1 MCSKGLKNEFE
12 TTVVNEPSVLKPLN
26 FYCIFD
32 SYSESQFL
40 REPDENVH
48 AAVRRKKYQ
57 INYVFVS
64 FYLHMKFSTLKGY
77 CAVFQHALIILELT
91 GIVLT

>member
-12 TTVVNEPSVLKPLN
+12 TTVVNEPSVFEPLK
-26 FYCIFD
+26 FYCIFN

-40 REPDENVH
+40 RDPDENVH
-48 AAVRRKKYQ
+48 AAVIRKKYQ
-57 INYVFVS
+57 TNYVFVS
-64 FYLHMKFSTLKGY
+64 FYLHMKFFTLNGY
-77 CAVFQHALIILELT
+77 CTVFQHALIILELT